1 MSKTLNA
8 AGEREIRAHIRDIE
22 AALKV
27 MVRQT
32 DDLKKSI
39 ESKIHK
45 GLSQDRMVLRD
56 MQKADKRK
64 PEKK

>member
-1 MSKTLNA
+1 MNA
-8 AGEREIRAHIRDIE
+8 AGEKEMAAHIRDIE

-39 ESKIHK
+39 KSKIHA
-45 GLSQDRMVLRD
+45 GLAQDRRVMKD
-56 MQKADKRK
+56 MKKADKK
-64 PEKK
+64 E

>member
-1 MSKTLNA
+1 MAKKINA
-8 AGEREIRAHIRDIE
+8 SGEREMRAHIRDIE

-32 DDLKKSI
+32 DSLKKSI
-39 ESKIHK
+39 ESKIHA
-45 GLSQDRMVLRD
+45 GLAQDRRVLVD

-64 PEKK
+64 DKK

>member
-1 MSKTLNA
+1 MSKKLNA
-8 AGEREIRAHIRDIE
+8 SGEREMRAHIRDIE

-32 DDLKKSI
+32 DSLKKSI

-45 GLSQDRMVLRD
+45 GLSQDRMVLKD
-56 MQKADKRK
+56 MQKADKK
-64 PEKK
+64 